1 MNIPECIAEELS
13 INPKQVI
20 AAIDLLDQGSTV
32 PFIARYRKEIT
43 QGLDDTQLRQLAERL
58 LYLRH
63 LYDRQQRI
71 IVSIDNQ
78 GKLTPQLK
86 QCIKDCRTKTDLE
99 DLYLPYKPKRQT
111 KAQKAREA
119 GLGALAEAL
128 LKNRSTPPLTLAN
141 QFLNPSKNVP
151 DNVTALEGAKHII
164 SEQLF
169 ETPTLIQN
177 LRNYIWNH
185 GCLKSSVTRR
195 QEHAGQ
201 KFSDYFNYQE
211 AIRKI
216 PSHRALA
223 IFRGRNEGF
232 LKIAINPTATES
244 TEFTY
249 GKQLIRQQL
258 NCNPPKN
265 LTDQWLQDV
274 GEYALT
280 NKLLPRIETD
290 LCLKVRDLAETE
302 AITVFT
308 NNLRDLLL
316 AAPAGPKITI
326 GLDPGIRTGVKLALI
341 DGTGKI
347 ITTETIYP
355 HPPKKQWSQSINKMT
370 ALIKKHTVEL
380 ISIGNGTGSRETEK
394 LITDL
399 LKENPDLT
407 LRSIIVSEAGA
418 SIYSASELA
427 AHEFPNLDV
436 SLRGAVSIARR
447 LQDPLAE
454 LVKIEAKS
462 IGVGQY
468 QHDVNQRNLSRSL
481 NAVVEDCV
489 NAVGVDVNT
498 ASVALLKQVS
508 GLTESVSQNIVNYR
522 NEQGPFQSRSQLK
535 KVPRLGDKAYEQ
547 AAGFLRIANG
557 KNPLDASAVH
567 PECYPIVKNIAQ
579 KTNVSLAQL
588 INNEKILSTVDPK
601 TLMTQNF
608 GLPTIIDIIS
618 ELKKPGRDPRP
629 EFKNAQFKTGIEKLA
644 DLIPGMVLEGVVTN
658 VANFGAFVDI
668 GVHQDGL
675 VHISELAHTF
685 VKDPRQIVK
694 TGNIVT
700 VRVLNVE
707 PTRKRIQL
715 TMKIQGQS
723 QTMH

>member
-1 MNIPECIAEELS
+1 M
-13 INPKQVI
+13 
-20 AAIDLLDQGSTV
+20 
-32 PFIARYRKEIT
+32 
-43 QGLDDTQLRQLAERL
+43 
-58 LYLRH
+58 
-63 LYDRQQRI
+63 
-71 IVSIDNQ
+71 
-78 GKLTPQLK
+78 
-86 QCIKDCRTKTDLE
+86 
-99 DLYLPYKPKRQT
+99 
-111 KAQKAREA
+111 
-119 GLGALAEAL
+119 
-128 LKNRSTPPLTLAN
+128 
-141 QFLNPSKNVP
+141 
-151 DNVTALEGAKHII
+151 
-164 SEQLF
+164 
-169 ETPTLIQN
+169 
-177 LRNYIWNH
+177 
-185 GCLKSSVTRR
+185 
-195 QEHAGQ
+195 
-201 KFSDYFNYQE
+201 
-211 AIRKI
+211 
-216 PSHRALA
+216 
-223 IFRGRNEGF
+223 
-232 LKIAINPTATES
+232 
-244 TEFTY
+244 
-249 GKQLIRQQL
+249 
-258 NCNPPKN
+258 
-265 LTDQWLQDV
+265 
-274 GEYALT
+274 
-280 NKLLPRIETD
+280 
-290 LCLKVRDLAETE
+290 
-302 AITVFT
+302 
-308 NNLRDLLL
+308 RDLLL

-355 HPPKKQWSQSINKMT
+355 HPPKKQWSQSINQMT

-394 LITDL
+394 MITDL
-399 LKENPDLT
+399 LTENPDLT

-468 QHDVNQRNLSRSL
+468 QHDVNQSNLSRSL

-567 PECYPIVKNIAQ
+567 PECYPIVKNIAH

-588 INNEKILSTVDPK
+588 INNEKILSTVDPE

-700 VRVLNVE
+700 VRVLNIE

>member
-141 QFLNPSKNVP
+141 QFLNPSKNIP

-177 LRNYIWNH
+177 LRNYIWKH
-185 GCLKSSVTRR
+185 GCLKSSVLRR
-195 QEHAGQ
+195 QEQAGQ

-232 LKIAINPTATES
+232 LKVAINPTALES

-280 NKLLPRIETD
+280 KKLLPRIETD
-290 LCLKVRDLAETE
+290 LCLKVRDLAEAE
-302 AITVFT
+302 AITVFA

-355 HPPKKQWSQSINKMT
+355 HPPKKQWSQSINQMT

-394 LITDL
+394 MITDL
-399 LKENPDLT
+399 LTENPDLT

-468 QHDVNQRNLSRSL
+468 QHDVNQSNLSRSL

-588 INNEKILSTVDPK
+588 INNEKILSTVDPE

>member
-1 MNIPECIAEELS
+1 MNIPDCIAEELS

-177 LRNYIWNH
+177 LRNYIWKH
-185 GCLKSSVTRR
+185 GCLKSSVLRR
-195 QEHAGQ
+195 QEQAGQ

-211 AIRKI
+211 AVRKI
-216 PSHRALA
+216 PSHRTLA

-249 GKQLIRQQL
+249 GKQLIRQHL

-265 LTDQWLQDV
+265 QTDQWLQDV

>member
-128 LKNRSTPPLTLAN
+128 LKNRSTPPLTIAN
-141 QFLNPSKNVP
+141 QFLNPSKNIP

-177 LRNYIWNH
+177 LRNYIWKH
-185 GCLKSSVTRR
+185 GCLKSSVLRR
-195 QEHAGQ
+195 QEQAGQ

-232 LKIAINPTATES
+232 LKVTINPTALES

-280 NKLLPRIETD
+280 KKLLPRIETD
-290 LCLKVRDLAETE
+290 LCLKVRDLAEAE
-302 AITVFT
+302 AITVFA

-355 HPPKKQWSQSINKMT
+355 HPPKKQWSQSINQMT

-394 LITDL
+394 MITDL
-399 LKENPDLT
+399 LTENPDLT

-468 QHDVNQRNLSRSL
+468 QHDVNQSNLSRSL

-588 INNEKILSTVDPK
+588 INNEKILSTVDPE

-700 VRVLNVE
+700 VRVLNIE